1 MNRRPA
7 QRGVAMV
14 EFALVA
20 GLFFLL
26 VTTLFDVGKGV
37 YVKNTLDAAAR
48 EGARAGVVLTG
59 ASGGQPTLTDME
71 NAIKAHSSDVAFA
84 TPCPFAT
91 PTTTGLANNKGAI
104 YITSHNLPGGGAGS
118 VDLSGCA
125 PLGIAIPAAASGNQK
140 ITVVIMYKYTPI
152 TPLVA
157 QFTGSLTFESTS
169 TYTTEY

>member
-1 MNRRPA
+1 MRRQRR

-26 VTTLFDVGKGV
+26 VMGLLDVGKGV

-48 EGARAGVVLTG
+48 DGARAGVVLDS
-59 ASGGQPTLTDME
+59 ASGSGSPTLTDIE
-71 NAIKAHSSDVAFA
+71 NAIKQHSSDVAFA
-84 TPCPFAT
+84 TPCPFSPPST
-91 PTTTGLANNKGAI
+91 SGLADNKGAI
-104 YITSHNLPGGGAGS
+104 FINQMPGGGVGTGS
-118 VDLSGCA
+118 IDLSRCSSTPNPVGGHT
-125 PLGIAIPAAASGNQK
+125 P
-140 ITVVIMYKYTPI
+140 ITVTIIYKYTPI

-169 TYTTEY
+169 TLKTEY

>member
-1 MNRRPA
+1 MRRSQR

-26 VTTLFDVGKGV
+26 VMALLDVGKGV

-48 EGARAGVVLTG
+48 DGARAGVVLDS
-59 ASGGQPTLTDME
+59 ASQSGSPTLTDIE
-71 NAIKAHSSDVAFA
+71 NAIKQHSSDVAFA
-84 TPCPFAT
+84 APCPFNA
-91 PTTTGLANNKGAI
+91 PTASGLADNKGAI
-104 YITSHNLPGGGAGS
+104 FINQMPGGGKGLVDVSRCGS
-118 VDLSGCA
+118 LPTAVSGHV
-125 PLGIAIPAAASGNQK
+125 P
-140 ITVVIMYKYTPI
+140 ITVTIVYKYTPI

-169 TYTTEY
+169 TLKTEY